1 MKSFFN
7 LDKFKRALA
16 IFSKW
21 KQNFSLKSDE
31 Y

>member
-21 KQNFSLKSDE
+21 KQNFSLKSNE

>member
-7 LDKFKRALA
+7 LDKFKRVLA

-21 KQNFSLKSDE
+21 EQNFSLKCNE
-31 Y
+31 N

>member
-7 LDKFKRALA
+7 LDKFKRVLA

-21 KQNFSLKSDE
+21 KQNFSLTSNE

>member
-7 LDKFKRALA
+7 LGKLKRVLA

-21 KQNFSLKSDE
+21 VQNLGLKSNE